1 MLEKAKEVTDAV
13 AGTAR
18 EASENY
24 KYSRLEVKYGK
35 EGAEA
40 IIKPHLEARDISV
53 DDFRTYRKVKR
64 AIQNQGLDVA
74 KAQKEADREALEAL
88 QEYFPA

>member
-1 MLEKAKEVTDAV
+1 MFEKAKQAV

-24 KYSRLEVKYGK
+24 KFGRLEEKYGK

-40 IIKPHLEARDISV
+40 IIKPQLEARGISV
-53 DDFRTYRKVKR
+53 EEFRTYRKVKEV
-64 AIQNQGLDVA
+64 IQNQGLDVA
-74 KAQKEADREALEAL
+74 KAQKEADREAKEAL
-88 QEYFPA
+88 QDFLPA